1 MNGVNWSL
9 NGKITSD
16 LLKCIF
22 SYIVNGFVAQND
34 ERHFFAIQCKVEIT
48 FSPEN
53 WATIAGSIL
62 RGYANSRLCKHPNV
76 VWLNFAPSCK
86 PHGQKCILIALLK
99 KCILLALLKKCCKK
113 RRKEKSTVSPREW
126 FAVAGCSHFCAASP
140 RHSSS
145 QQGKGMTGKWYHSS
159 CLKWVGEFD
168 SSDQRKYLTTTS
180 SMTEICLSAH
190 MLPKP
195 IPDQGSFSILSWRT
209 LGEFKDK

>member
-1 MNGVNWSL
+1 MSYIHGKHVHSVKTWRNLIWGFVFSANTVSVTDVFEIIDCRVNFISLFFLENTEPRAVNGVNWSL

-86 PHGQKCILIALLK
+86 PHGQKCILLALLK
-99 KCILLALLKKCCKK
+99 KCILGKLSYKKNDEK
-113 RRKEKSTVSPREW
+113 RGNWPPGGGGGSTPV
-126 FAVAGCSHFCAASP
+126 H
-140 RHSSS
+140 
-145 QQGKGMTGKWYHSS
+145 
-159 CLKWVGEFD
+159 
-168 SSDQRKYLTTTS
+168 
-180 SMTEICLSAH
+180 
-190 MLPKP
+190 
-195 IPDQGSFSILSWRT
+195 
-209 LGEFKDK
+209 

>member
-86 PHGQKCILIALLK
+86 PHGQKCILVALLK
-99 KCILLALLKKCCKK
+99 KMYLISITKKMLQKKKKRKKHCFSQGMICCCWLLALLCCLPQAFIFTT
-113 RRKEKSTVSPREW
+113 RK
-126 FAVAGCSHFCAASP
+126 G
-140 RHSSS
+140 
-145 QQGKGMTGKWYHSS
+145 Y
-159 CLKWVGEFD
+159 D
-168 SSDQRKYLTTTS
+168 RK
-180 SMTEICLSAH
+180 MI
-190 MLPKP
+190 
-195 IPDQGSFSILSWRT
+195 SF
-209 LGEFKDK
+209 

>member
-113 RRKEKSTVSPREW
+113 RRNEKSTASPRER
-126 FAVAGCSHFCAASP
+126 FAKKVAKKKNKKEMLLPGNDLLLLAA
-140 RHSSS
+140 R
-145 QQGKGMTGKWYHSS
+145 
-159 CLKWVGEFD
+159 
-168 SSDQRKYLTTTS
+168 TS
-180 SMTEICLSAH
+180 V
-190 MLPKP
+190 LPPPGIHLHNKERVWQEND
-195 IPDQGSFSILSWRT
+195 IILVV
-209 LGEFKDK
+209 